1 MKRRFCSVLIAGLC
15 LLISGCSESIPEEIP
30 EATVP
35 VTETETETFPEI
47 TEAPATES
55 ETIPETTEVPETES
69 ETIPETTEIPE
80 TETESET
87 QDSAEYEEER
97 KLMEDFCTEF
107 HGALISPYPVL
118 IAENTL
124 YNFENEAVWFLYE
137 AEKFPERILGTITSE
152 EDLITK
158 VRPLFI
164 EKEGE
169 DYINR
174 IESDYVDVDGVKMKY
189 ERMYPPYGTEY
200 YEKFDIWY
208 IQTNAPM
215 GTREDGVMFA
225 TPAQPPYFLIRGSD
239 GKIMGYF

>member
-1 MKRRFCSVLIAGLC
+1 MKLKGCSVFIAGCC
-15 LLISGCSESIPEEIP
+15 LILSGCQQAEVIPET
-30 EATVP
+30 TVP
-35 VTETETETFPEI
+35 VTETETLVET
-47 TEAPATES
+47 TEATVTES
-55 ETIPETTEVPETES
+55 ETIPET
-69 ETIPETTEIPE
+69 
-80 TETESET
+80 ESET
-87 QDSAEYEEER
+87 QDSSEYAQER

-164 EKEGE
+164 EKKGE
-169 DYINR
+169 EYINH

-215 GTREDGVMFA
+215 GTREDGVKFA

>member
-1 MKRRFCSVLIAGLC
+1 MKRKLCSVLIAGFC

-35 VTETETETFPEI
+35 VTETETVPET

-124 YNFENEAVWFLYE
+124 YNFDEAVWFLYE

>member
-1 MKRRFCSVLIAGLC
+1 MKRKFCLVLIAGFC
-15 LLISGCSESIPEEIP
+15 LLISGCSESIPETAEIP
-30 EATVP
+30 VTESETIPETTVP
-35 VTETETETFPEI
+35 VTET
-47 TEAPATES
+47 

-69 ETIPETTEIPE
+69 ETTPE
-80 TETESET
+80 TESESET

-164 EKEGE
+164 EKQGE

>member
-1 MKRRFCSVLIAGLC
+1 MKLKGCSVFIAGCC
-15 LLISGCSESIPEEIP
+15 LILSGCQQAEVIPET
-30 EATVP
+30 TVP
-35 VTETETETFPEI
+35 VTETETLVET
-47 TEAPATES
+47 TEATVTES
-55 ETIPETTEVPETES
+55 ETIPET
-69 ETIPETTEIPE
+69 
-80 TETESET
+80 ESET
-87 QDSAEYEEER
+87 QDSSEYAQER

-164 EKEGE
+164 EKKGE
-169 DYINR
+169 EYINH

>member
-1 MKRRFCSVLIAGLC
+1 MKLKGYSVFIAGCC
-15 LLISGCSESIPEEIP
+15 LILSGCQQAEVIPET
-30 EATVP
+30 TVP
-35 VTETETETFPEI
+35 VTETETLVET
-47 TEAPATES
+47 TEATVTES
-55 ETIPETTEVPETES
+55 ETIPET
-69 ETIPETTEIPE
+69 
-80 TETESET
+80 ESET
-87 QDSAEYEEER
+87 QDSSEYAQER

-152 EDLITK
+152 EDLIAK
-158 VRPLFI
+158 ARPLFI
-164 EKEGE
+164 ERMGE
-169 DYINR
+169 KYINH

>member
-1 MKRRFCSVLIAGLC
+1 MKRKFCSVLIAGFC
-15 LLISGCSESIPEEIP
+15 LLISGCSENITEEIP

-69 ETIPETTEIPE
+69 ETTP
-80 TETESET
+80 ETESET

-169 DYINR
+169 DYINC

-239 GKIMGYF
+239 GKSMGYF

>member
-1 MKRRFCSVLIAGLC
+1 MKRKFCSVLIAGFC
-15 LLISGCSESIPEEIP
+15 LLISGCSESVPETAEI
-30 EATVP
+30 P
-35 VTETETETFPEI
+35 VTETETV
-47 TEAPATES
+47 
-55 ETIPETTEVPETES
+55 PETTEAPETES
-69 ETIPETTEIPE
+69 ETTPE
-80 TETESET
+80 TESESET

-124 YNFENEAVWFLYE
+124 YDYENEAVFLLHE

-152 EDLITK
+152 EDLIEK

-169 DYINR
+169 DYINH

-225 TPAQPPYFLIRGSD
+225 TPAQPPWFLIRGSD

>member
-1 MKRRFCSVLIAGLC
+1 MKNKFRAILIAGFC
-15 LLISGCSESIPEEIP
+15 LLISGCSESVPEEIP
-30 EATVP
+30 ETTVP
-35 VTETETETFPEI
+35 VT
-47 TEAPATES
+47 
-55 ETIPETTEVPETES
+55 ETES
-69 ETIPETTEIPE
+69 ETIPET
-80 TETESET
+80 ESET
-87 QDSAEYEEER
+87 QDSAGYEEER

-107 HGALISPYPVL
+107 HGQLIAPYPVL

-124 YNFENEAVWFLYE
+124 YDYENEAVFLLHE

-164 EKEGE
+164 EKKGE
-169 DYINR
+169 DYINH

-189 ERMYPPYGTEY
+189 ERMDPPYGTEY

-215 GTREDGVMFA
+215 GTREDGVQFA

-239 GKIMGYF
+239 GKIMGYS

>member
-1 MKRRFCSVLIAGLC
+1 MKLKGCSVFIAGCC
-15 LLISGCSESIPEEIP
+15 LILSGCQQAEVIPET
-30 EATVP
+30 TVP
-35 VTETETETFPEI
+35 VTETETLVET
-47 TEAPATES
+47 TEATVTES
-55 ETIPETTEVPETES
+55 ETIPET
-69 ETIPETTEIPE
+69 
-80 TETESET
+80 ESET
-87 QDSAEYEEER
+87 QDSSEYAQER

-152 EDLITK
+152 EDLIEK

-169 DYINR
+169 EYINR

-239 GKIMGYF
+239 GKIMGYS

>member
-1 MKRRFCSVLIAGLC
+1 MKLKGCSVFIAGCC
-15 LLISGCSESIPEEIP
+15 LILSGCQQAEVIPET
-30 EATVP
+30 TVP
-35 VTETETETFPEI
+35 ITETETLVET
-47 TEAPATES
+47 TEATVTES
-55 ETIPETTEVPETES
+55 ETIPET
-69 ETIPETTEIPE
+69 
-80 TETESET
+80 ESET
-87 QDSAEYEEER
+87 QDSSEYAQER

-164 EKEGE
+164 EKKGE
-169 DYINR
+169 EYINH